1 MTKKIDKAEISE
13 EEKTE
18 AADTLNPNSMPA
30 EGSPKTAKMAAAMN
44 MMSQMDG
51 DTINKFME
59 VLAQFDTVY
68 KADVI
73 PNDAAEKNMASI
85 AAKGAMKED
94 VADLFSTENLS
105 EEFKEK
111 ATTILEAAVNLKV
124 AERIA
129 QLEESYEA
137 KLSEEI
143 EEANTF
149 VVENL
154 NKYLDYVVSE
164 WMKENEVAIVSS
176 LKSEMTEQFIHGLK
190 NLFLEHYVEMPE
202 EKLDVFSE
210 MNSKL
215 EDLEKKLSE
224 QMEENIELKN
234 IIEQNEAEK
243 IFESISSGLATS
255 QVEKLKTLAEGV
267 EYTSLDDLKSKL
279 EVIKESFLS
288 NGSSNKNAKTMLFEE
303 IDEDYEV
310 PADTNVK
317 VSGVMAKYVNTIS
330 KTVKNR

>member
-176 LKSEMTEQFIHGLK
+176 LKSEMTEQFIYGLK